1 MAGKR
6 ILLIDDEKVIQTFLQ
21 TLLAREGFSLN
32 SAYDALQGPMVARNT
47 RPDLIILDIAMPAG
61 GGYKVFER
69 LRTMPGTSRI
79 PVLVYSAVPQAQV
92 EQQIH
97 QSADVGFLEKPAAPE
112 AIVAAVKALLATTG

>member
-1 MAGKR
+1 MASKR
-6 ILLIDDEKVIQTFLQ
+6 ILVIDDERAIHSLLQ
-21 TLLAREGFSLN
+21 PLLAREGYAMS
-32 SAYDALQGPMVARNT
+32 SAYDALQGPLIARNT

-97 QSADVGFLEKPAAPE
+97 QSADVSFLEKPAAPE
-112 AIVAAVKALLATTG
+112 AITAAVKALLATAG